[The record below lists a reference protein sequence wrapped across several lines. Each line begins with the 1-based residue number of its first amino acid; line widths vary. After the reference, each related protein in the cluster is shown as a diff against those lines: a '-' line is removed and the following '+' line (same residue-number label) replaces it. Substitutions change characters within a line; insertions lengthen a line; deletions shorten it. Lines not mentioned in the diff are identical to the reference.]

1 MCFDLLVVVS
11 LGLDSELVELGELLE
26 QPLVEGLPGLL
37 VRGSYKLMLLS
48 TLAPPGAPTPTLHEA
63 PPDESSLGSYGA
75 MEGGDELD
83 GVDDEVEETENG
95 AGSDGCFS
103 ADFCGCRRGSKAPL
117 RATRGST
124 GFSAGKGGGAVPR
137 ADTGPVGVGR
147 GGDGV
152 WDGLELTVFRI
163 RDSNSKSGRDELEE
177 AGAGA
182 SMETGGCT
190 GGGCE

>member
-1 MCFDLLVVVS
+1 MGLLVVS

-26 QPLVEGLPGLL
+26 QLLVEGLPGLL

-48 TLAPPGAPTPTLHEA
+48 TLAPPGDPAPTLHAA

-83 GVDDEVEETENG
+83 GVADEVEGTEKG

-103 ADFCGCRRGSKAPL
+103 ADFCGWRRGSKGAL

-124 GFSAGKGGGAVPR
+124 GFSAGKGGGPELS
-137 ADTGPVGVGR
+137 ADTGTLGVR
-147 GGDGV
+147 
-152 WDGLELTVFRI
+152 
-163 RDSNSKSGRDELEE
+163 
-177 AGAGA
+177 
-182 SMETGGCT
+182 
-190 GGGCE
+190 